1 MKINLRLETPA
12 DYRAVEELTREA
24 FWINTDRRSY
34 IDEHFLVHKLRG
46 SAAFVP
52 KLDYVAEVNG
62 RLAED
67 VVCRLPGM
75 DAHALETIKA
85 TMHEHGR
92 IWGK

>member
-62 RLAED
+62 RH
-67 VVCRLPGM
+67 R
-75 DAHALETIKA
+75 
-85 TMHEHGR
+85 
-92 IWGK
+92 